1 MSERKPRAVAL
12 GIVVHEGAVLMEKL
26 YGEHE
31 HGTGT
36 FYRPPGGGIEY
47 REHSR
52 EAVVREMREELG
64 AEVEVLEYLGCV
76 ENVLGT
82 EEDGLHELLQLYHVR
97 FLDESLYARGD
108 LRILDN
114 GLTDN
119 PAVWVPIVDF
129 PRWDL
134 QLYPLGI
141 GELLTEWYG
150 KRTV

>member
-1 MSERKPRAVAL
+1 MSELKPRAVAL
-12 GIVVHEGAVLMEKL
+12 GIVLHDGAILMEKL

-47 REHSR
+47 MEHSR
-52 EAVVREMREELG
+52 DAVVREMREELD

-82 EEDGLHELLQLYHVR
+82 KEDGLHELLQLYRVR
-97 FLDESLYARGD
+97 FLDGSLYARDD

-114 GLTDN
+114 GITDN
-119 PAVWVPIVDF
+119 PAVWVPMADF
-129 PRWDL
+129 PQL
-134 QLYPLGI
+134 AQQLYPLGI
-141 GELLTEWYG
+141 AELLTAWQER
-150 KRTV
+150 RTV

>member
-1 MSERKPRAVAL
+1 MSDLKPRAVAL
-12 GIVVHEGAVLMEKL
+12 GIVLRDGAVLMEKL

-31 HGTGT
+31 HCTGT

-52 EAVVREMREELG
+52 DAVVREMREELD

-76 ENVLGT
+76 EHVLGT
-82 EEDGLHELLQLYHVR
+82 EEDGLHELLQIYHVR
-97 FLDESLYARGD
+97 FLDESLYARDD

-114 GLTDN
+114 GITDN
-119 PAVWVPIVDF
+119 PAVWVPIAEF
-129 PRWDL
+129 PQLAR

-141 GELLTEWYG
+141 DELLARWQE